1 MAYIY
6 PFMLLLFS
14 YYVKCRDDIY
24 YTLYVCVCV
33 YNIHLNSI
41 LDNLV
46 QGFENISCLTF
57 TEFIKIC
64 K

>member
-14 YYVKCRDDIY
+14 YYVKRRDDIY
-24 YTLYVCVCV
+24 YTLYVCVRV